1 MIDQRLFQIL
11 FIEVWVRI
19 QIKEFKHIRITDT
32 VGRHTEAYSE
42 IIQNEVKKLVL
53 YFRKENAKYNPFKQV
68 R

>member
-1 MIDQRLFQIL
+1 MTSIL
-11 FIEVWVRI
+11 SIWNSEGKNIFLRAI
-19 QIKEFKHIRITDT
+19 QDKLETAVT

-53 YFRKENAKYNPFKQV
+53 YFRKENAKYHPFKQV